1 MLRIDRGCF
10 VTVVDSEL
18 TVDNDED
25 APNSCANDEQRVL
38 SAGQHDAVSP
48 YKAIFGLC
56 CGC

>member
-25 APNSCANDEQRVL
+25 ARTMSSERA
-38 SAGQHDAVSP
+38 
-48 YKAIFGLC
+48 
-56 CGC
+56 